1 MKSGGLRWIR
11 QYFSKFYGVEV
22 RDEIA
27 KEWTDENGKVDDMM
41 AGLHEIRARHA
52 ESAFDLK
59 TIERKLKEGTL
70 TPEDLKE
77 RKVKR

>member
-1 MKSGGLRWIR
+1 MP
-11 QYFSKFYGVEV
+11 YFSKFYGIEV

-41 AGLHEIRARHA
+41 AGLHEVRARQA

-59 TIERKLKEGTL
+59 TIEQKLKAGTL
-70 TPEDLKE
+70 TSEDLKE
-77 RKVKR
+77 RRVK